1 MTVFSSCVSPSRIN
15 KVFLISELVLL
26 TQLIMTVIGQ
36 FSWVVSFHAFLF
48 KSSGRDWIISSPPP
62 SVFDTTPRAIRAHH
76 VKKND
81 NPQTVNDIAWLHPF
95 TAFCSL

>member
-1 MTVFSSCVSPSRIN
+1 MQIKKLMTVFSSCVTPSRIN
-15 KVFLISELVLL
+15 NIFLISELVLL

-62 SVFDTTPRAIRAHH
+62 TVFDTTPRTIRAHH
-76 VKKND
+76 VKKMIIHK
-81 NPQTVNDIAWLHPF
+81 Q
-95 TAFCSL
+95 

>member
-26 TQLIMTVIGQ
+26 TQLIVTVIGQ

-48 KSSGRDWIISSPPP
+48 KSSGKDWIISEISPPP
-62 SVFDTTPRAIRAHH
+62 SVFDTTPREIRTHH
-76 VKKND
+76 VKKMIIHK
-81 NPQTVNDIAWLHPF
+81 Q
-95 TAFCSL
+95 